1 VEGDNNVNHT
11 ATSIFA
17 GIATI
22 SITGKA
28 TATAADAAP
37 SFKGFVMDKSDY
49 ANNDDFGPKT
59 STLLSS
65 TSTICFYEETIRPST
80 IYEFDGKTANE
91 QRRST

>member
-1 VEGDNNVNHT
+1 MEGDNNVNIT

-17 GIATI
+17 GVATI

-37 SFKGFVMDKSDY
+37 SFKGFVTDKSDY
-49 ANNDDFGPKT
+49 ANNDDFGLKT
-59 STLLSS
+59 SMLLSS

-80 IYEFDGKTANE
+80 IYEFDGQNGD
-91 QRRST
+91 